1 MDRELPLGRG
11 RDLFCQLSCLLEI
24 GDLMLL
30 HAGLCGHA
38 FLQLLLGE
46 QPATLGRVLSRLL
59 F

>member
-1 MDRELPLGRG
+1 MGRG